1 MEFYYYACLMQWT
14 FIDNPHLTEQM
25 YQCFILD
32 EVVFLLA
39 APAEVK
45 KRI

>member
-1 MEFYYYACLMQWT
+1 MLDAVDIYWQSQF
-14 FIDNPHLTEQM
+14 TEQM
-25 YQCFILD
+25 YQSFILD